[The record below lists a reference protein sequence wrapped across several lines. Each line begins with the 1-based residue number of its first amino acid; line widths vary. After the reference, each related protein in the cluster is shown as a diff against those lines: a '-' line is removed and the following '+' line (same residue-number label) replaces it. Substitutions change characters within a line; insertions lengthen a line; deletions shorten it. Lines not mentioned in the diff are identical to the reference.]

1 MCVCVCVCV
10 KLFGPSD
17 SCSYIGSDIEI
28 HFNFFPKW
36 LISYLSTVCIIPLCL
51 YYFYYSHMYWSL
63 LLDSVSFHWFLYL
76 FPYQDFNRCCK
87 EVKGKWKKFHKLIST
102 EWSSR
107 KNNLQTINTGEDVE
121 KREPAYTVGSNLIG
135 TAAVEN
141 SVEVP

>member
-1 MCVCVCVCV
+1 MFRKTLLTPKAKIIYSCFCVALECGFVCACVSV

-63 LLDSVSFHWFLYL
+63 LLDSVSFFFFASSKSHL
-76 FPYQDFNRCCK
+76 FTYYM
-87 EVKGKWKKFHKLIST
+87 
-102 EWSSR
+102 SS
-107 KNNLQTINTGEDVE
+107 I
-121 KREPAYTVGSNLIG
+121 
-135 TAAVEN
+135 
-141 SVEVP
+141 